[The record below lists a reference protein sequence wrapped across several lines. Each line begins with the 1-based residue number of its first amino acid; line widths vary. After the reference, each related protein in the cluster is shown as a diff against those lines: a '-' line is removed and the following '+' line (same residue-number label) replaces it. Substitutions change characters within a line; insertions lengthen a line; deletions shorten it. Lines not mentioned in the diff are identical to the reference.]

1 MFPLPNYS
9 LEKNINSAEELL
21 NAFFTYE
28 ESQIVSKFI
37 KESIEYAEKID
48 KEKVSVSFRKD
59 KKIIRVNVGR
69 LEVVSLSR
77 NGLLI
82 VLDYSS
88 LLDELKEV
96 LDNNW
101 QYPED
106 RPTAYSNL
114 EHSCRI
120 RLNPYNLKNFYSIFR
135 KGNDLLIRKAIDT
148 GKNVWLNADS
158 KTTRDTLR
166 NFSDGTQSVPE
177 LQSPNKYL
185 FDFKGKLLCEIDEFF
200 RKISQ
205 VVLPTE
211 DENKKA
217 LIELQNLKNKE
228 YEKKVLDIAHKNL
241 RLFRS
246 KLVPY
251 LADNDTSKK
260 ELKLVAE
267 SLIEGL
273 LTSIKNFEPKLEYK
287 LSTYAEFSLRQR
299 KTRATAKIIQ
309 GRIDKEFNTII
320 GIGIIE
326 KAFYDYKKVH
336 GEYPGYDSWIEYL
349 KPTIKERVNIEKNR
363 KDKKEALHQKRLGI
377 NKLYKKLSETD
388 DMPEDADSLL
398 EDVEEAM
405 SRLDE
410 QEVDILNSRYG
421 ILDSSNEYG
430 ETLESVGE
438 RYALT
443 RERIRQIENI
453 AMDKLRFILSN
464 KDGENGLIPKH
475 LLKNKSLDFLKEINI
490 KYIHQLIKLST
501 QEITHIHKQSKLVV
515 DDLTQIVRLCGFEL
529 NTQNEGY
536 INLDTLSNRTK
547 NVFIQNNLLKI
558 ENLLNISEESYQY
571 FTGIGEKSI
580 LEIKELVNELKIDKN
595 FNPIGKEDEEKIG
608 VEVYSDESLLSRLK
622 IDISEDLADE
632 LLMGDVESVARVI
645 KAIEKE
651 LYN

>member
-1 MFPLPNYS
+1 LF
-9 LEKNINSAEELL
+9 EELKDML
-21 NAFFTYE
+21 N
-28 ESQIVSKFI
+28 Q
-37 KESIEYAEKID
+37 
-48 KEKVSVSFRKD
+48 
-59 KKIIRVNVGR
+59 
-69 LEVVSLSR
+69 
-77 NGLLI
+77 
-82 VLDYSS
+82 
-88 LLDELKEV
+88 
-96 LDNNW
+96 NW

-106 RPTAYSNL
+106 KPTAYRVL
-114 EHSCRI
+114 EHSCRV
-120 RLNPYNLKNFYSIFR
+120 RLDPENLSNFYSIFR
-135 KGNDLLIRKAIDT
+135 KANNDLIKKAINT
-148 GKNVWLNADS
+148 GVNVWLASNS
-158 KTTRDTLR
+158 KETRDTLR

-177 LQSPNKYL
+177 LKSPNEYL
-185 FDFKGKLLCEIDEFF
+185 FDFNGKLLCEIDEFV

-205 VVLPTE
+205 VILPTE

-260 ELKLVAE
+260 EIKLVAE

-273 LTSIKNFEPKLEYK
+273 ITSIKNFEPKLEYK

-309 GRIDKEFNTII
+309 GRIDKEFKTII
-320 GIGIIE
+320 GVGIIE
-326 KAFYDYKKVH
+326 KAFYDYNKVH
-336 GEYPGYDSWIEYL
+336 GEYPDYDSWIENL

-363 KDKKEALHQKRLGI
+363 KDKKEALHQKRLGT
-377 NKLYKKLSETD
+377 NKLYKKLFETD
-388 DMPEDADSLL
+388 DTPKDIDSLL

-438 RYALT
+438 RYGLT

-475 LLKNKSLDFLKEINI
+475 LLKNKSSDFLKEINI

-501 QEITHIHKQSKLVV
+501 QEITHVHNQSKLVV

-536 INLDTLSNRTK
+536 INLDALSNRTK

-558 ENLLNISEESYQY
+558 ENLLNINEESYQY

-580 LEIKELVNELKIDKN
+580 LEIKELVKELKLDKNISPIDK
-595 FNPIGKEDEEKIG
+595 EEEEKIG
-608 VEVYSDESLLSRLK
+608 VEVYSDENLLSRLK
-622 IDISEDLADE
+622 VDISEDLAEE
-632 LLMGDVESVARVI
+632 LLMGDVESVAKVI
-645 KAIEKE
+645 KAIENE

>member
-1 MFPLPNYS
+1 MFPLPNYELS
-9 LEKNINSAEELL
+9 GNINSAEQLL
-21 NAFFTYE
+21 NSLFNKD
-28 ESQIVSKFI
+28 ESKIIANFI
-37 KESIEYAEKID
+37 NESIDFAESID
-48 KEKVSVSFRKD
+48 PSKVSVSYRKS

-69 LEVVSLSR
+69 LEVVSLS
-77 NGLLI
+77 NKGLLI

-88 LLDELKEV
+88 LFDELKDM
-96 LDNNW
+96 LNQNW

-106 RPTAYSNL
+106 KPTAYRVL
-114 EHSCRI
+114 EHSCRV
-120 RLNPYNLKNFYSIFR
+120 RLDPKNLLTFYSIFR
-135 KGNDLLIRKAIDT
+135 KANNDLIKKAVNT
-148 GKNVWLNADS
+148 GVNVWLSSNS
-158 KTTRDTLR
+158 KETRDTLR

-177 LQSPNKYL
+177 LKSPNEYL
-185 FDFKGKLLCEIDEFF
+185 FDFNGKLLCEIDEFV

-205 VVLPTE
+205 VILPTE

-273 LTSIKNFEPKLEYK
+273 ITSIKNFEPKLEYK

-309 GRIDKEFNTII
+309 GRIDKEFKTII
-320 GIGIIE
+320 GVGIIE
-326 KAFYDYKKVH
+326 KAFYDYNKVH
-336 GEYPGYDSWIEYL
+336 GEYPDYDSWIEYL

-363 KDKKEALHQKRLGI
+363 KDKKEALHQKRLGT
-377 NKLYKKLSETD
+377 NKLYKKLFETD
-388 DMPEDADSLL
+388 DTPKNIDSLL

-438 RYALT
+438 RYGLT

-475 LLKNKSLDFLKEINI
+475 LLKNKSSEFLKEINI

-501 QEITHIHKQSKLVV
+501 QEITHVHKQSKLVV

-536 INLDTLSNRTK
+536 INLDALSNRTK

-558 ENLLNISEESYQY
+558 ENLLNLNEESYQY

-580 LEIKELVNELKIDKN
+580 LEIKELVNELKLDKDINPIDK
-595 FNPIGKEDEEKIG
+595 EEEEKIG
-608 VEVYSDESLLSRLK
+608 VEVYSDENLLSRLK
-622 IDISEDLADE
+622 VDISEDLAEE
-632 LLMGDVESVARVI
+632 LLMGDVESVAKVI
-645 KAIEKE
+645 KAIENE

>member
-1 MFPLPNYS
+1 MFTLPNYD
-9 LEKNINSAEELL
+9 LTRNINSADDLL
-21 NAFFTYE
+21 NSLFNKD
-28 ESQIVSKFI
+28 ESMTITKFI
-37 KESIEYAEKID
+37 NESIDFAESID
-48 KEKVSVSFRKD
+48 SSKVSVSFRKS

-69 LEVVSLSR
+69 LEVVSLSSK
-77 NGLLI
+77 GLLI

-88 LLDELKEV
+88 LFDELKDM
-96 LDNNW
+96 LNQSW

-106 RPTAYSNL
+106 KPTAYRVL
-114 EHSCRI
+114 EHSCRV
-120 RLNPYNLKNFYSIFR
+120 RLDPENLSNFYSIFR
-135 KGNDLLIRKAIDT
+135 KANNDLIKKAINT
-148 GKNVWLNADS
+148 GVNVWLDS
-158 KTTRDTLR
+158 NSKETRDTLR

-177 LQSPNKYL
+177 LQSPNEYL
-185 FDFKGKLLCEIDEFF
+185 FDFNGKLLCEIDEFV

-217 LIELQNLKNKE
+217 LIELHNLKNKE

-260 ELKLVAE
+260 ELKLVVE

-273 LTSIKNFEPKLEYK
+273 LTSIKKFEPKLEYK

-309 GRIDKEFNTII
+309 GRIDKEFKTII

-326 KAFYDYKKVH
+326 KAFYDYNKVH
-336 GEYPGYDSWIEYL
+336 GEYPDYNSWIEYL
-349 KPTIKERVNIEKNR
+349 KPAIKERVNIEKNR

-377 NKLYKKLSETD
+377 NKLYKKLFETGET
-388 DMPEDADSLL
+388 PEDVDSLL

-421 ILDSSNEYG
+421 ILVSSNEYG

-438 RYALT
+438 RYGLT

-453 AMDKLRFILSN
+453 AMDKIRFILSN

-475 LLKNKSLDFLKEINI
+475 LLKNKSLDFLKEKNI

-501 QEITHIHKQSKLVV
+501 QEITHVHHQSKLVV

-529 NTQNEGY
+529 NAQNEGY
-536 INLDTLSNRTK
+536 VNLDALSKRTK

-558 ENLLNISEESYQY
+558 ENLLNINEESYQH
-571 FTGIGEKSI
+571 FNGIGEKSI
-580 LEIKELVNELKIDKN
+580 LEIKELVNELKVDKN
-595 FNPIGKEDEEKIG
+595 FNPIDKEEEEKIG
-608 VEVYSDESLLSRLK
+608 VEVYSDENLLSRLK
-622 IDISEDLADE
+622 VDISEDLAEE
-632 LLMGDVESVARVI
+632 LLMGDVESVAKVI
-645 KAIEKE
+645 KAIENE